1 MTNKIVRTILDN
13 RKLATSIAVIAAAVV
28 IGAVAFNVNR
38 QAPDFPE
45 ITDPIMEVTL
55 EGEETPL
62 ASQPTVTKKTTKK
75 TSTSKKNV
83 KLKEKSAKTY
93 TKKLGTKT
101 TKNSKTVKNANTT
114 VKTDT
119 TVAVTTT
126 EKYKKNKNVKTVTT
140 KTTTTTTVTTT
151 VQPVVVAA
159 QDSSSAAQTVSTS
172 LASSNTTDNAAASS
186 TAASTQSASTS
197 TSTSTSTAATGK
209 YEVSVDSIA
218 PLMNDN
224 VRNAFKTLN
233 FKVIV
238 DPSVNYSG
246 YFDAR
251 NQSIT
256 MKKPDQSIYHE
267 LGHFI
272 AFIAG
277 NMDKSTG
284 FTEIFS
290 NSGEVAKFPGV
301 NKTYGSQNASEYF
314 AESTREFILG
324 KASLVSACPKT
335 ASAIQTAIDKITDTQ
350 VLKIKKVYA
359 AYWK

>member
-1 MTNKIVRTILDN
+1 MTNKIVTTILNN
-13 RKLATSIAVIAAAVV
+13 RKLATSIAVVAAAVV

-38 QAPDFPE
+38 QAPEFPE

-62 ASQPTVTKKTTKK
+62 ASQPTVTKKTTKQTK
-75 TSTSKKNV
+75 TSKKNV
-83 KLKEKSAKTY
+83 KLKEKAAKTY

-101 TKNSKTVKNANTT
+101 TKNSKTVKSANTT

-172 LASSNTTDNAAASS
+172 LATTNNASAAAPAAAAS
-186 TAASTQSASTS
+186 TAASTAAE
-197 TSTSTSTAATGK
+197 TAAPAGK
-209 YEVSVDSIA
+209 YEVSVDAIA
-218 PLMNDN
+218 PKMNEN

-238 DPSVNYSG
+238 DPTVNYSG

-256 MKKPDQSIYHE
+256 MKKPDNSIYHE

-277 NMDKSTG
+277 NMDKSSG
-284 FTEIFS
+284 FTDIFG

-301 NKTYGSQNASEYF
+301 NKTYASQNASE
-314 AESTREFILG
+314 
-324 KASLVSACPKT
+324 
-335 ASAIQTAIDKITDTQ
+335 
-350 VLKIKKVYA
+350 
-359 AYWK
+359 

>member
-1 MTNKIVRTILDN
+1 MTNTIITKILEN
-13 RKLATSIAVIAAAVV
+13 RKLATSIAVAVAAVV
-28 IGAVAFNVNR
+28 IGTVAYNVNR
-38 QAPDFPE
+38 QAPEFPE

-75 TSTSKKNV
+75 TKTQKKNV
-83 KLKEKSAKTY
+83 KIKEKAAKTY

-101 TKNSKTVKNANTT
+101 TKDSKTVKNANTT

-151 VQPVVVAA
+151 VQPVVIAT
-159 QDSSSAAQTVSTS
+159 QDSSAAQTVSTS
-172 LASSNTTDNAAASS
+172 LASTNTDTSAKT
-186 TAASTQSASTS
+186 TATTAQTTTASTQSSNTASAPAGT
-197 TSTSTSTAATGK
+197 
-209 YEVSVDSIA
+209 YEISIDSIA
-218 PLMNDN
+218 PLMNSN
-224 VRNAFKTLN
+224 VINAYKTLN

-238 DPSVNYSG
+238 DPTVNYSG

-256 MKKPDQSIYHE
+256 LKKADQTIYHE

-284 FTEIFS
+284 FVDIFN
-290 NSGEVAKFPGV
+290 NSGEVNSFPGV
-301 NKTYGSQNASEYF
+301 NKIYAAQNASEFF
-314 AESTREFILG
+314 AESMRVYILERS
-324 KASLVSACPKT
+324 SLASACPKT
-335 ASAIQTAIDKITDTQ
+335 YNALETALNKITDTQ
-350 VLKIKKVYA
+350 VLKIKKVYS

>member
-1 MTNKIVRTILDN
+1 
-13 RKLATSIAVIAAAVV
+13 
-28 IGAVAFNVNR
+28 
-38 QAPDFPE
+38 
-45 ITDPIMEVTL
+45 
-55 EGEETPL
+55 
-62 ASQPTVTKKTTKK
+62 
-75 TSTSKKNV
+75 
-83 KLKEKSAKTY
+83 
-93 TKKLGTKT
+93 
-101 TKNSKTVKNANTT
+101 
-114 VKTDT
+114 
-119 TVAVTTT
+119 
-126 EKYKKNKNVKTVTT
+126 
-140 KTTTTTTVTTT
+140 
-151 VQPVVVAA
+151 
-159 QDSSSAAQTVSTS
+159 
-172 LASSNTTDNAAASS
+172 
-186 TAASTQSASTS
+186 
-197 TSTSTSTAATGK
+197 
-209 YEVSVDSIA
+209 
-218 PLMNDN
+218 MNDN